1 MGVERTVNSEVAVH
15 LAPGQ
20 AVPENV
26 PFELNA
32 YVQPIDWTSR
42 LDKIQQ
48 VSRRYSKVLLER
60 IWLLMMISAAVA
72 VPWGL
77 SSTVWKAVM
86 RPGQAPSKAIGAHM
100 IVVALFFAVVL
111 LFCIP
116 IVAWKL
122 IGRWE
127 LNKMTRDWTR
137 YDERMQ
143 GHSGGAATWRVSA
156 PKLLKAGLT
165 LTISIPVTR
174 SPSIFHKDAYLPSY
188 INRAA
193 SPENDDAYFYPYMK
207 KEGSGLP
214 RMSVVGNIPIL
225 FNEKNYDR
233 V

>member
-1 MGVERTVNSEVAVH
+1 MVVQRTPNSEVVVH

-20 AVPENV
+20 AVPANV

-48 VSRRYSKVLLER
+48 VSGKYSKVFLER
-60 IWLLMMISAAVA
+60 AWLLIMIAAAVA

-86 RPGQAPSKAIGAHM
+86 KDGQAQSKVIGAHM
-100 IVVALFFAVVL
+100 IVVALFFAVILV
-111 LFCIP
+111 FCIP
-116 IVAWKL
+116 VIAWKL

-127 LNKMTRDWTR
+127 LNKMTNDWTR

-156 PKLLKAGLT
+156 PKLLKAGLK
-165 LTISIPVTR
+165 LTVGIPVTR

-193 SPENDDAYFYPYMK
+193 SPENDDAYFYPYK
-207 KEGSGLP
+207 KDQGSGLP